1 MESLSEENYLKAICL
16 ISRFGK
22 KIVSTNELADEMKT
36 KPSSVT
42 EMLKRLA
49 KKNLVKY
56 EKYQGVTL
64 TISGSKIA
72 LYIVRKHRLWEFFLV
87 EKLGFTWDQI
97 HEVAEQLEHI
107 QSASLINRLDKF
119 LGNPRF
125 DPHGDPIPGENGNLQ
140 ENVFSTL
147 NELKISSS
155 AVVMGVK
162 NHSSEFLQYLS
173 KIKIKPGVRV
183 KLLKRE
189 PFDLSIIINVENKK
203 HSLSKEA
210 AMNVLI
216 R

>member
-1 MESLSEENYLKAICL
+1 MQSLSEENYLKAICL

-22 KIVSTNELADEMKT
+22 NEVTTNELADEMKT

-64 TISGSKIA
+64 TSSGNKIA
-72 LYIVRKHRLWEFFLV
+72 LTIVRKHRLWEYFLV
-87 EKLGFTWDQI
+87 EKLGFTWDQV

-107 QSASLINRLDKF
+107 QSSSLINRLDKF
-119 LGNPRF
+119 LDYPRF
-125 DPHGDPIPGENGNLQ
+125 DPHGDPIPGENGNFHLGS
-140 ENVFSTL
+140 FITL
-147 NELKISSS
+147 NELKTGNS
-155 AVVMGVK
+155 AFVMGVK
-162 NHSSEFLQYLS
+162 NHSPEFLQYLS
-173 KIKIKPGVRV
+173 KIKIKPGVTV

-189 PFDLSIIINVENKK
+189 QFDFSIIIMIENKK
-203 HSLSKEA
+203 HTLSKEV

-216 R
+216 K